1 MNKGHLGPVYF
12 SGSMFRVMIQIG
24 VLLCSTLVVVQGPLV
39 MFSHLEANSH
49 EGYITERL
57 SCPQGKGSILV

>member
-12 SGSMFRVMIQIG
+12 SGSMCRVVIQTS
-24 VLLCSTLVVVQGPLV
+24 VLLCSTLVVVQAPIV

-57 SCPQGKGSILV
+57 SSP